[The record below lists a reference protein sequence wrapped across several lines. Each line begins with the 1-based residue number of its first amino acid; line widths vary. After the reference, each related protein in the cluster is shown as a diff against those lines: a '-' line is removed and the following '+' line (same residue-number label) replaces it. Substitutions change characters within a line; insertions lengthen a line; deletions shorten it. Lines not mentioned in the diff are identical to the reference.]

1 MSQIQRTQLL
11 PPTVGIKEAETK
23 SWADKITTVLDTNF
37 RKIAQI
43 PFNLSEIV
51 SIADTGVADTEFTVT
66 HHLGHVPSGFLVTMS
81 DKACAC
87 YDSGTAWTS
96 SAIYLKC
103 NAASAA
109 IKVLVF

>member
-11 PPTVGIKEAETK
+11 PPTVNITDAPTK
-23 SWADKITTVLDTNF
+23 AWADKITTLLDSNF

-51 SIADTGVADTEFTVT
+51 SVADTGSADTEFSVT
-66 HHLGHVPSGFLVTMS
+66 HHLRHTPSGFIIVLS
-81 DKACAC
+81 DKACSC
-87 YDSGTAWTS
+87 YDSGTAWTNTTV
-96 SAIYLKC
+96 YLKC
-103 NAASAA
+103 NAANAE

>member
-11 PPTVGIKEAETK
+11 PPTIGIEGEATK
-23 SWADKITTVLDTNF
+23 SWADKITTLLDNNF

-43 PFNLSEIV
+43 PFNLSESV
-51 SIADTGVADTEFTVT
+51 SIADTGIADTEFSVT
-66 HHLGHVPSGFLVTMS
+66 HHLGRVPSGFLITMS
-81 DKACAC
+81 DKACSC

-109 IKVLVF
+109 VKVLVF